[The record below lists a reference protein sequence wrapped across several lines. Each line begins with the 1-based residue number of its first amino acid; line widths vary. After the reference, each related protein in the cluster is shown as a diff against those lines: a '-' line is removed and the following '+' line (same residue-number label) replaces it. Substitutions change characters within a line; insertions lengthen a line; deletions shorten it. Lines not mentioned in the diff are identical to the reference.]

1 VGSVGSSESV
11 VDEKVERSGKL
22 FNESGLVL
30 GLFLVVSGVFEH
42 DDVTFLGGVDN
53 LGDFITDAV
62 RGKSDILLEEL
73 GQTFGARSKG
83 VLVLLSVRASQM
95 GAHSDDG
102 TLALQVFDSGDGRT
116 DTGIV
121 GDLLSVE
128 RDVDIATN
136 QDLLSLKL
144 FIGEVR
150 DGLLGFKGG
159 VDSSES
165 ESA

>member
-1 VGSVGSSESV
+1 VGSVGSSESI
-11 VDEKVERSGKL
+11 VDEEVERSGKL
-22 FNESGLVL
+22 FDESSLVL

-53 LGDFITDAV
+53 LADFFTDAV

-73 GQTFGARSKG
+73 GQALGARGKG
-83 VLVLLSVRASQM
+83 ELVFLSVRAAQM

-102 TLALQVFDSGDGRT
+102 TLLLQVLDGRDT
-116 DTGIV
+116 GSDTGIV

-144 FIGEVR
+144 GIGEVR
-150 DGLLGFKGG
+150 DGLLGFEGG
-159 VDSSES
+159 VDSERST
-165 ESA
+165 